1 MRRTRIAV
9 LAVAGISATAAV
21 PMAHAVQPAHPQ
33 KHKPRVINVTFTNSL
48 GVSPLQVAARAERT
62 LSHGKVAYGPNLS
75 VYIARTKNYFAH
87 ALIIDCGDP
96 PSLMQG
102 MTSALAIEGTRIVAL
117 TCSTPPVKVRPGL
130 PMPSPRA
137 YVPLKRHAFY
147 GVWRDIDRAALHYH
161 VQKHDLKSV
170 SANGGRVTL
179 LYKCRHLH
187 DLLYARLDT
196 NPVFGV
202 PEVVT
207 RSCAAQGHEHVHRAM
222 F

>member
-1 MRRTRIAV
+1 MLLTFCLSYPKNQSCTGSLKEVHHADDPHCSARRGGNFRPGGRAHGTRRP
-9 LAVAGISATAAV
+9 AG
-21 PMAHAVQPAHPQ
+21 PPAEAQ
-33 KHKPRVINVTFTNSL
+33 
-48 GVSPLQVAARAERT
+48 AARDQR
-62 LSHGKVAYGPNLS
+62 YGPNLS

-117 TCSTPPVKVRPGL
+117 TCSTPPAKVLPGL
-130 PMPSPRA
+130 KMPSPHD
-137 YVPLKRHAFY
+137 YVGLKRRAFY
-147 GVWRDIDRAALHYH
+147 GVWRDVDRAALHYH

-207 RSCAAQGHEHVHRAM
+207 RSCAAQGHEHNHRAM